1 MGFRHCIGINDFS
14 AEEILQIVWTSLAK
28 PPAPRAPD
36 ARQAAVALVFKEPS
50 TRTRV
55 SFELAT
61 HRLGWPLTF
70 FQQKESSLSKGETLE
85 DTVRNLHA
93 LGVGT
98 FVIRTS
104 ETGGLEACRRLEL
117 GPVVNAG
124 DGVGEH
130 PTQALLDLATLLDSV
145 GWDQGRLCKL
155 KIGILG
161 DLRHSRVAHSWAVLA
176 RKLGIHLV
184 LMSPLEWKPGWAGD
198 LEWTSTKAAIR
209 DLDVL
214 MTLRVQKERMGDGPA
229 EQAVTDTFVR
239 DFHVRPSDLS
249 PSQKLMH
256 PGPVNWGVELSPEFL
271 DDPRSLI
278 LKQVKNG
285 LFLRATLLEWLRGES
300 RP

>member
-1 MGFRHCIGINDFS
+1 MGIRHYIGISDFT
-14 AEEILQIVWTSLAK
+14 AEEIFQITWTALAK
-28 PPAPRAPD
+28 PPPVRALD
-36 ARQAAVALVFKEPS
+36 ANQGAVALVFKEPS

-55 SFELAT
+55 SFELAAQ
-61 HRLGWPLTF
+61 RLGWPFVF

-104 ETGGLEACRRLEL
+104 ETGGLEACRKLNL

-145 GWDQGRLCKL
+145 GWDQSKVCKL
-155 KIGILG
+155 KVGILG
-161 DLRHSRVAHSWAVLA
+161 DLRRSRVAHSWALLSE
-176 RKLGIHLV
+176 KLGMKLV
-184 LMSPLEWKPGWAGD
+184 LMSPQEWKPSWAGNI
-198 LEWTSTKAAIR
+198 EWASDKAAIR

-214 MTLRVQKERMGDGPA
+214 MVLRVQKERGGESTA
-229 EQAVTDTFVR
+229 ENAVAESFVR
-239 DFHVRPSDLS
+239 DFQVRPIDLS
-249 PSQKLMH
+249 PVQKLMH

-285 LFLRATLLEWLRGES
+285 LFVRATLLDWLRRES
-300 RP
+300 RS

>member
-1 MGFRHCIGINDFS
+1 MGFRHCIGIEDFS
-14 AEEILQIVWTSLAK
+14 AEEILQICWTSLAK
-28 PPAPRAPD
+28 PPPVRALD
-36 ARQAAVALVFKEPS
+36 ANHPPVALVFKEPS

-55 SFELAT
+55 SFELAA
-61 HRLGWPLTF
+61 HRLGWPLVF

-145 GWDQGRLCKL
+145 GWDQGRLTKL
-155 KIGILG
+155 KVGILG
-161 DLRHSRVAHSWAVLA
+161 DIRRSRVAHSWAILS
-176 RKLGIHLV
+176 RKLGMKLV
-184 LMSPLEWKPGWAGD
+184 LISPPEWKPGWARD
-198 LEWTSTKAAIR
+198 LEWVSEKAALR

-214 MTLRVQKERMGDGPA
+214 MVLRVQKERMGEGPE
-229 EQAVTDTFVR
+229 EQAVTEAFVR
-239 DFHVRPSDLS
+239 EYQVKPADLT

-271 DDPRSLI
+271 SDSRSLI
-278 LKQVKNG
+278 LKQVKTG
-285 LFLRATLLEWLRGES
+285 LFVRATVLDWLRRES
-300 RP
+300 RA